1 MLGAFTGLL
10 VCQLTGEIIT
20 RALHLPL
27 PGPVMGLMLLFGVL
41 VWRGQRGRS
50 VPPALETAA
59 NGLLRNLSLLF
70 IPASVGVM
78 QYLTLLR
85 QLALPIAV
93 AIVASTALAL
103 AITAV
108 TFSVLSRDRAA
119 FRGEDPTPRSDT
131 DP

>member
-1 MLGAFTGLL
+1 MIGAFTGLL
-10 VCQLTGEIIT
+10 LCQLAGEIIT

-27 PGPVMGLMLLFGVL
+27 PGPVMGMMLLFGVL
-41 VWRGQRGRS
+41 LWRGQRGRG
-50 VPPALETAA
+50 VPPALESAA

-70 IPASVGVM
+70 IPASVGVV

-93 AIVASTALAL
+93 AIVTSTALAL
-103 AITAV
+103 AVTAV

-119 FRGEDPTPRSDT
+119 FRTEDDAPRAGADQ
-131 DP
+131 